1 MLEPAGS
8 YGAPA
13 IQWEGTL
20 TGKNGRAIMQTPNTR
35 VERAFLAAVDL
46 DRDDALWSVDD
57 SLAEL
62 ASLAGTAGAE
72 VVGTMVQRLRSPDPA
87 TYLGKGRVSELA
99 DLQKELNFDLVI
111 MDDELSPSQQRN
123 LEEAIGARVIDRTAL
138 ILDIFAQHAHTREG
152 QLQVELAQLVYRLP
166 RLTGRGN
173 ALSRVGGGS
182 RGATGGVGGAIG
194 VRGPGETKLEIDR
207 RRIRT
212 RIAELRRD
220 LEQVRQQRSLLRQ
233 QRSAKAIPVVAIVG
247 YTNAGKSTLFNRL
260 TSAGVL
266 AENRLFATLD
276 PTTRH
281 VTLPTHQE
289 VLMTDTVGFIQKLPT
304 SLVAAFRATLEEVV
318 EADILLEVVD
328 ATHENAIEQSQTVQ
342 DVLAELGAADK
353 PRVTALNK
361 IDLLA
366 DSSEVDTTLFPNAE
380 PVSAVT
386 GQNLEALLTR
396 IGDVIAEQM
405 VPVRVLL
412 PFERGDLVE
421 VFHRRGSVVEEQAQE
436 NGTLIQGGLPQPLLD
451 MFARFILQSDGT
463 HRNGNGRAARQG
475 GTRRAPDHAH
485 GGIDVVTS
493 EQPDTA
499 TAR

>member
-1 MLEPAGS
+1 M
-8 YGAPA
+8 
-13 IQWEGTL
+13 
-20 TGKNGRAIMQTPNTR
+20 
-35 VERAFLAAVDL
+35 ERAFLAAVEI
-46 DRDDALWSVDD
+46 DRDEALWSVDD

-72 VVGTMVQRLRSPDPA
+72 VVGTLVQRLRSPDPA
-87 TYLGKGRVSELA
+87 TYLGKGRVNELA
-99 DLQKELNFDLVI
+99 ELRQQLNFDLVI

-123 LEEAIGARVIDRTAL
+123 LEEAIGTRVIDRTAL

-166 RLTGRGN
+166 RLTGRGTS
-173 ALSRVGGGS
+173 LSRVGGGS

-220 LEQVRQQRSLLRQ
+220 LDQVRQQRSLLRR

-247 YTNAGKSTLFNRL
+247 YTNAGKSTLFNTL

-328 ATHENAIEQSQTVQ
+328 VTHENAIEQSQTVQ
-342 DVLAELGAADK
+342 DVLAELGAGDK

-366 DSSEVDTTLFPNAE
+366 DPSDVDTSLFPNAV
-380 PVSAVT
+380 PVSAIT

-396 IGDVIAEQM
+396 IGDVIAQQM

-421 VFHRRGSVVEEQAQE
+421 VFHRRGSVTREQAQE
-436 NGTLIQGGLPQPLLD
+436 NGTLIEGGLPQPLLG
-451 MFARFILQSDGT
+451 MFAPFQLQSNGT
-463 HRNGNGRAARQG
+463 HRNGRTARPTQ
-475 GTRRAPDHAH
+475 TRRAPRRVPDSVD
-485 GGIDVVTS
+485 GIS
-493 EQPDTA
+493 HEQPSA
-499 TAR
+499 TAG